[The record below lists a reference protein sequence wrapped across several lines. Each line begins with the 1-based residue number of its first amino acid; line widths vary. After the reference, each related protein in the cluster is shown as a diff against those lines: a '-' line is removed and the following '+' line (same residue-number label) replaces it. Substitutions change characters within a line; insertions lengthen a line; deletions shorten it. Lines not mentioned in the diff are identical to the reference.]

1 MKKQYA
7 IDKNLCAWVLMP
19 VPWLA
24 ANPIVRF
31 WQLAYTGSSFAGV
44 VMTRLVVY
52 FLAIPDLYQY
62 FIAKPNFALAMK
74 KYVVAMSYPRNGLVN
89 TV

>member
-1 MKKQYA
+1 
-7 IDKNLCAWVLMP
+7 
-19 VPWLA
+19 
-24 ANPIVRF
+24 
-31 WQLAYTGSSFAGV
+31 
-44 VMTRLVVY
+44 MTRLVVY